1 MTRPTSESHAGRLV
15 GQAVLCTPFH
25 FIHFADRC
33 CSFSLVIS
41 KLPFDQRACFIAGQA
56 KSGTTLLVALL
67 DNHPELL
74 VLPEETAYFP
84 TVLTKYAPRG
94 RRAQFDYLTKQSLS
108 NVLFGGPCKWGKRN
122 YSTFPRQKFFDTF
135 ESAAFDPANAQE
147 DLLVLMV
154 KAYAATLERPL
165 DTVARWVEKTPA
177 NRNHIPEIYRRFPHA
192 KILVT
197 IRDPRAILAAQ
208 IALEKT
214 RQTGRFSTYYVI
226 AHWRVAARLARGVRD
241 GRVPGFV
248 VPYEKLVYEPSRM
261 MEEVCAYL
269 EIDFDRDIVLTPTK
283 VGQFWKGNS
292 AARINFSQISS
303 EPATRWEGELSED
316 EVGWVEWHCRDLMPE
331 FGYEPRLSR
340 RDLRYFVRPIR
351 GERPREYIKSRAY
364 SLRDQ
369 ITR

>member
-1 MTRPTSESHAGRLV
+1 MRQWSGAYTRPPRIIVSVIA
-15 GQAVLCTPFH
+15 A
-25 FIHFADRC
+25 
-33 CSFSLVIS
+33 VIS
-41 KLPFDQRACFIAGQA
+41 PVISELPFEQRACFIAGQA

-67 DNHPELL
+67 DSHPELL

-122 YSTFPRQKFFDTF
+122 YATFPREQFLEKF
-135 ESAAFDPANAQE
+135 EHLAFDHATAHE

-154 KAYAATLERPL
+154 KAYADTLSRPF

-177 NRNHIPEIYRRFPHA
+177 NRNHIGAILTRFSHA

-197 IRDPRAILAAQ
+197 LRDPRAILAAQ

-214 RQTGRFSTYYVI
+214 RKTGRFSTYYVI
-226 AHWRVAARLARGVRD
+226 AHWRVAAKLARGIR
-241 GRVPGFV
+241 GGNVPGLV
-248 VPYEKLVYEPSRM
+248 VQYEKLVSEPAGT
-261 MEEVCAYL
+261 MEDVCAYL
-269 EIDFDRDIVLTPTK
+269 EIDFDPATVLTPTK
-283 VGQFWKGNS
+283 VGRFWSGNS
-292 AARINFSQISS
+292 AARVGFSEIST
-303 EPATRWEGELSED
+303 EPATRWQRELSED

-340 RDLRYFVRPIR
+340 RQLRYFVSPVR
-351 GERPREYIKSRAY
+351 GERPREYLKSRAY
-364 SLRDQ
+364 SLRDDF
-369 ITR
+369 IRRAV

>member
-1 MTRPTSESHAGRLV
+1 MKMSV
-15 GQAVLCTPFH
+15 K
-25 FIHFADRC
+25 D
-33 CSFSLVIS
+33 
-41 KLPFDQRACFIAGQA
+41 LPFDQRACFIAGQA

-122 YSTFPRQKFFDTF
+122 YKTFPREKFLNAF
-135 ESAAFDPANAQE
+135 EQMAFDPANAQE

-154 KAYAATLERPL
+154 KAYAATLGRPL
-165 DTVARWVEKTPA
+165 DTIGRWVEKTPA
-177 NRNHIPEIYRRFPHA
+177 NRNHIPEIFRRFPRA

-226 AHWRVAARLARGVRD
+226 AHWRVAAGVAK
-241 GRVPGFV
+241 RVREGEAPGLV
-248 VPYEKLVYEPSRM
+248 VPYERLVCEPAQM
-261 MEEVCAYL
+261 MEKVCAYL
-269 EIDFDRDIVLTPTK
+269 EIDFDPETVMTPTK
-283 VGQFWKGNS
+283 LGQFWSGNS
-292 AARINFSQISS
+292 AARISFSQISP
-303 EPATRWEGELSED
+303 EPATRWQRELSED
-316 EVGWVEWHCRDLMPE
+316 EIGWVEWHCRDLMPE
-331 FGYEPRLSR
+331 FGYEPKLSR
-340 RDLRYFVRPIR
+340 RELRFFVRPIR
-351 GERPREYIKSRAY
+351 GERPREYLKSRAY
-364 SLRDQ
+364 SLRDEM
-369 ITR
+369 IR

>member
-1 MTRPTSESHAGRLV
+1 MKSS
-15 GQAVLCTPFH
+15 
-25 FIHFADRC
+25 IHDLQFE
-33 CSFSLVIS
+33 
-41 KLPFDQRACFIAGQA
+41 QRACFIAGQA

-84 TVLTKYAPRG
+84 TVLTKYALRG

-122 YSTFPRQKFFDTF
+122 YSTFPRQKFFETF
-135 ESAAFDPANAQE
+135 KGAAFDPVNAQE
-147 DLLVLMV
+147 ELLVLMV

-177 NRNHIPEIYRRFPHA
+177 NRNHIPEILRRFPDA

-197 IRDPRAILAAQ
+197 MRDPRAILAAQ

-226 AHWRVAARLARGVRD
+226 AHWRVAARLARRVRD
-241 GRVPGFV
+241 GEIPGLV
-248 VPYEKLVYEPSRM
+248 VPYEKLVCQPGRM

-269 EIDFDRDIVLTPTK
+269 EIDFDPDIVLTPTK
-283 VGQFWKGNS
+283 VGQFWRGNS

-316 EVGWVEWHCRDLMPE
+316 EIGWVEWHCRDRMPE

-340 RDLRYFVRPIR
+340 RDLRYFVQPIR

-364 SLRDQ
+364 SLRDDW
-369 ITR
+369 IRR

>member
-1 MTRPTSESHAGRLV
+1 MKTSIP
-15 GQAVLCTPFH
+15 Q
-25 FIHFADRC
+25 
-33 CSFSLVIS
+33 
-41 KLPFDQRACFIAGQA
+41 LPFEQRACFIAGQA

-94 RRAQFDYLTKQSLS
+94 RRAQFDYLTTQSLA

-122 YSTFPRQKFFDTF
+122 YSAFPREEFLKLF
-135 ESAAFDPANAQE
+135 EHAAFDPANAQE
-147 DLLVLMV
+147 ELLVLMV
-154 KAYAATLERPL
+154 KAYAATMERPL
-165 DTVARWVEKTPA
+165 DTIARWVEKTPA
-177 NRNHIPEIYRRFPHA
+177 NRNHIPEILRRFPHA

-197 IRDPRAILAAQ
+197 VRDPRAILAAQ

-226 AHWRVAARLARGVRD
+226 AHWRVAARLARRVRD
-241 GRVPGFV
+241 GEVPGLV
-248 VPYEKLVYEPSRM
+248 VPYEKLVCEPASM

-269 EIDFDRDIVLTPTK
+269 GIDFDPEIVLTPTK

-303 EPATRWEGELSED
+303 EPATRWQGELSED
-316 EVGWVEWHCRDLMPE
+316 EIGWVEWHCRDLMPE
-331 FGYEPRLSR
+331 FGYEPRLTGR
-340 RDLRYFVRPIR
+340 ELRYFMQPIR

-364 SLRDQ
+364 SIRDE
-369 ITR
+369 IAAMTKSE

>member
-1 MTRPTSESHAGRLV
+1 MTS
-15 GQAVLCTPFH
+15 
-25 FIHFADRC
+25 D
-33 CSFSLVIS
+33 
-41 KLPFDQRACFIAGQA
+41 LPFDQRACFIAGQA

-122 YSTFPRQKFFDTF
+122 YSTFPREKFLDTF
-135 ESAAFDPANAQE
+135 EHAAFDPTNAQE

-154 KAYAATLERPL
+154 KAYAGALERPL
-165 DTVARWVEKTPA
+165 DTIGRWLEKTPA
-177 NRNHIPEIYRRFPHA
+177 NRNHIPAILTRFPHA

-197 IRDPRAILAAQ
+197 VRDPRAILAAQ

-226 AHWRVAARLARGVRD
+226 AHWRVAAGLARGV
-241 GRVPGFV
+241 GEGEIPGLV
-248 VPYEKLVYEPSRM
+248 VPYEELVSDPAKM
-261 MEEVCAYL
+261 MEKVCAYL
-269 EIDFDRDIVLTPTK
+269 EINFNPGTVLTPTK
-283 VGQFWKGNS
+283 VGRFWSGNS
-292 AARINFSQISS
+292 AARINFSQISP
-303 EPATRWEGELSED
+303 EPATRWQRELSED
-316 EVGWVEWHCRDLMPE
+316 EIGWVEWHCRDLMPE
-331 FGYEPRLSR
+331 FGYEPELTDRE
-340 RDLRYFVRPIR
+340 LRYFIRPIR

-364 SLRDQ
+364 SLRDDW
-369 ITR
+369 IPR

>member
-1 MTRPTSESHAGRLV
+1 
-15 GQAVLCTPFH
+15 
-25 FIHFADRC
+25 
-33 CSFSLVIS
+33 VIS
-41 KLPFDQRACFIAGQA
+41 KLPFEQRACFIAGQA

-67 DNHPELL
+67 DSHPELL

-122 YSTFPRQKFFDTF
+122 YATFPREKFLETF
-135 ESAAFDPANAQE
+135 ERAAFDLANTQE

-154 KAYAATLERPL
+154 KAYAATLGRSL
-165 DTVARWVEKTPA
+165 DTIARWVEKTPA
-177 NRNHIPEIYRRFPHA
+177 NRNHISAILTRFPRA

-197 IRDPRAILAAQ
+197 LRDPRAILAAQ

-226 AHWRVAARLARGVRD
+226 AHWRVAAKLARRVR
-241 GRVPGFV
+241 GTEVPGFV
-248 VPYEKLVYEPSRM
+248 VQYEQLVGEPART

-269 EIDFDRDIVLTPTK
+269 EIDFDPDTMLTPTK
-283 VGQFWKGNS
+283 VGQFWGGNS
-292 AARINFSQISS
+292 AARISFSEIST
-303 EPATRWEGELSED
+303 EPVTRWERELSED
-316 EVGWVEWHCRDLMPE
+316 EIGWVEWHCRDLMPE

-340 RDLRYFVRPIR
+340 RELRYFVQPVR
-351 GERPREYIKSRAY
+351 GERPREYVKSRIY
-364 SLRDQ
+364 SIRDSM
-369 ITR
+369 TNSE

>member
-1 MTRPTSESHAGRLV
+1 
-15 GQAVLCTPFH
+15 
-25 FIHFADRC
+25 
-33 CSFSLVIS
+33 
-41 KLPFDQRACFIAGQA
+41 
-56 KSGTTLLVALL
+56 
-67 DNHPELL
+67 
-74 VLPEETAYFP
+74 
-84 TVLTKYAPRG
+84 
-94 RRAQFDYLTKQSLS
+94 
-108 NVLFGGPCKWGKRN
+108 
-122 YSTFPRQKFFDTF
+122 
-135 ESAAFDPANAQE
+135 
-147 DLLVLMV
+147 
-154 KAYAATLERPL
+154 
-165 DTVARWVEKTPA
+165 
-177 NRNHIPEIYRRFPHA
+177 
-192 KILVT
+192 
-197 IRDPRAILAAQ
+197 
-208 IALEKT
+208 
-214 RQTGRFSTYYVI
+214 
-226 AHWRVAARLARGVRD
+226 
-241 GRVPGFV
+241 V
-248 VPYEKLVYEPSRM
+248 VPYEKLVYAPARM